1 MRPAPLARVLGVSRA
16 LGGPRVWDAVRGGRV
31 RILMYHGVP
40 KKQRFTGVE
49 NHYGYNVP
57 LAELEAQLAYL
68 AARCRVVSLGDF
80 TARRGLESRRTNV
93 VLTFDDGYENN
104 YTNAL
109 PVLERLG
116 LPALFA
122 VTTAFVLEREPLWN
136 DVVEYAVRH
145 TRRERV
151 TLALCGETRTFALAP
166 QGAPGATGAAG
177 AADGRLALYNWLLR
191 LCVQID
197 QLRRA
202 ELLERALFELE
213 VERSAVLSDPDYRPL
228 SPEQIQRLAGGGLV
242 EIASHSVHH
251 YLLAKLPREQ
261 VRREVRESKAALEA
275 LTGRPVRAFCLPG
288 GSADRGVL
296 DEIFAAGYEV
306 VLTSEAG
313 TVSPEQRVLKRC
325 GIFSQERADWFV
337 DQVHGPVHEVVE
349 AAQRARGLLGRLWTR
364 SSA

>member
-1 MRPAPLARVLGVSRA
+1 MTAEPLARFLGVSRA

-40 KKQRFTGVE
+40 AKQRFAGVE
-49 NHYGYNVP
+49 NHHRYNLP
-57 LAELEAQLAYL
+57 LAELEAQLGYL
-68 AARCRVVSLGDF
+68 AERCHVLSLRDF
-80 TARRGLESRRTNV
+80 TSRRGLESRRTNV

-122 VTTAFVLEREPLWN
+122 VATAFVLEREPLWN

-151 TLALCGETRTFALAP
+151 TLALAGETRAFALDP
-166 QGAPGATGAAG
+166 EGALG

-191 LCVQID
+191 LCVQVD
-197 QLRRA
+197 QERRG
-202 ELLERALFELE
+202 ELLERALAELE
-213 VERSAVLSDPDYRPL
+213 VERAAVLSDPDYRPL
-228 SPEQIQRLAGGGLV
+228 TPEQIRSLAAGGLV

-251 YLLAKLPREQ
+251 YLLAKLPRDA
-261 VRREVRESKAALEA
+261 VRREVRDSKAALEA
-275 LTGRPVRAFCLPG
+275 LTGRPVTAFCMPG
-288 GSADRGVL
+288 GSYDRAVL
-296 DEIFAAGYEV
+296 DEIFSAGYEV

-325 GIFSQERADWFV
+325 GIFSKERPDWFV

-349 AAQRARGLLGRLWTR
+349 VAQRARGFLGRLWTR